1 MNTNFYK
8 FICTQLI
15 PEGYTLNIKNELIH
29 ISLNGLAYQEPEF
42 SVDANFNI
50 EEIELLNQISNLVDN
65 NTFDIK
71 AGNFKDLKILKLW
84 YLITH
89 EKYLKTDIVYD
100 KYDRI
105 GIENVKEDF
114 LTILKVP
121 IADVLKKKF

>member
-15 PEGYTLNIKNELIH
+15 PEGNTLNIKNELIH

-84 YLITH
+84 YLINH
-89 EKYLKTDIVYD
+89 KFVVNFINFSIIQIVFSDISPLLLFNMIPYIFF
-100 KYDRI
+100 KFY
-105 GIENVKEDF
+105 
-114 LTILKVP
+114 IL
-121 IADVLKKKF
+121 